1 MSNAGSFSDLGDDSD
16 FDEARAKKRV
26 KGRGR
31 GKPTSSPTKPGVK
44 PRTSVTGLVI
54 SYLAYTH
61 GQ

>member
-1 MSNAGSFSDLGDDSD
+1 MSNAGSLTDDGDDSD
-16 FDEARAKKRV
+16 FDEAEAKKKI

-31 GKPTSSPTKPGVK
+31 GKSNSSPTKPGVK

-61 GQ
+61 

>member
-31 GKPTSSPTKPGVK
+31 GKSTSSPTKPGVK

-61 GQ
+61 VQ